1 MSGSLKHT
9 WGKAMALL
17 DIKNINCFYGDV
29 QVIYDVSMHIEEGE
43 VISLIGANGA
53 GKSTILKTISGL
65 MKPRSGDIMFENK
78 SIVNLHPEK
87 IVERGIIHV
96 PEGRRLFSL
105 MTVKENLDVGAHNSR
120 AYPNLDETL
129 KEVYALLPRLE
140 EREKQKAITLSGG
153 EQQMVAIGRG
163 MMAKPKIL
171 MMDEPS
177 LGLAPVLINEIFI
190 TIRRIADQGT
200 TVLLVEQDVRHSLN
214 LSDRGYVL
222 EHGRIVMEGKGQEL
236 LENPNIKEA
245 YLGI

>member
-1 MSGSLKHT
+1 
-9 WGKAMALL
+9 MALL

-65 MKPRSGDIMFENK
+65 MKPRSGDIIFENK

-140 EREKQKAITLSGG
+140 ERKKQKAITLSGG

-177 LGLAPVLINEIFI
+177 LGLAPVLINEIFT

-200 TVLLVEQDVRHSLN
+200 TVLLVEQDVRHSLS

>member
-1 MSGSLKHT
+1 
-9 WGKAMALL
+9 MALL

-53 GKSTILKTISGL
+53 GKSTMLRTISGL
-65 MKPRSGDIMFENK
+65 MKPRSGEIIFENQP
-78 SIVNLHPEK
+78 VHTLRPEK
-87 IVERGIIHV
+87 IVERGIIQV
-96 PEGRRLFSL
+96 PEGRKLFSL
-105 MTVKENLDVGAHNSR
+105 MTVRENLDVGAHNSR
-120 AYPNLDETL
+120 AYPKLAETL
-129 KEVYALLPRLE
+129 KEVYKLLPRLE
-140 EREKQKAITLSGG
+140 EREKQQAVTLSGG

-171 MMDEPS
+171 MLDEPS
-177 LGLAPVLINEIFI
+177 LGLAPVLIKEIFQ
-190 TIRRIADQGT
+190 TIRQIADQGT
-200 TVLLVEQDVRHSLN
+200 TVLMVEQDVQHSLS

-222 EHGRIVMEGKGQEL
+222 EHGRIVMEGKGKEL

>member
-1 MSGSLKHT
+1 
-9 WGKAMALL
+9 MALL

>member
-1 MSGSLKHT
+1 
-9 WGKAMALL
+9 MALL

-140 EREKQKAITLSGG
+140 ERKKQKAITLSGG